1 MKKLSCFVTRV
12 VFGLAIVCTHLPAHT
27 QTVKDT
33 STNWSAWME
42 KGKHQK
48 TLGLVFMGV
57 GAGLFTVCALIDS
70 EIKPTYVN
78 LPTAGQY
85 ITGILGFGATT
96 SGAIA
101 FFSGNAKVRRA
112 KMELGKTSYYLL
124 PGYQINGPSLSLKIS
139 LGK

>member
-1 MKKLSCFVTRV
+1 MKRLSCFVTHV
-12 VFGLAIVCTHLPAHT
+12 VCVLAMVCTHLPAHT

-33 STNWSAWME
+33 STNWTAWME

-48 TLGLVFMGV
+48 TLGFVFMGV
-57 GAGLFTVCALIDS
+57 AAGLFTVCALI
-70 EIKPTYVN
+70 EPEKKPTYVN

-85 ITGILGFGATT
+85 ITAILGFGATI

-101 FFSGNAKVRRA
+101 FFAGNAKVRRA
-112 KMELGKTSYYLL
+112 KMELAKTSYYML
-124 PGYQINGPSLSLKIS
+124 PGYQINGASLSLKIS